1 MQLLNP
7 TSCSET
13 QSTKIKVPH
22 WYAVQVSDTTMYNN
36 EQMFVTQKSTTFP

>member
-7 TSCSET
+7 AYYSKTHSA
-13 QSTKIKVPH
+13 KIKVPN
-22 WYAVQVSDTTMYNN
+22 WYAVQVSDTTMYHK